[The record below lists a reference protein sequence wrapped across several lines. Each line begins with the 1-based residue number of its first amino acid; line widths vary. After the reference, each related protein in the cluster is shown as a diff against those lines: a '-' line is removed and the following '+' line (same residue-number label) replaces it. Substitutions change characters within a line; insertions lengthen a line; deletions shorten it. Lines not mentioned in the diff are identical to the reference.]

1 MLKSILAQNYHMV
14 LGIPGSGKTTAI
26 VVLIRI
32 LAAMRQRV
40 LVVSFTNSAID
51 NVLGRLKTSGFNN
64 FVRVTNN
71 IASVEETVQA
81 NVRTYAMFESMAQIQ
96 QTLDQNYVFGTT
108 CLQMNNNLLLC
119 TEFDYCIMD
128 EASQISEPLAVGPIL
143 LAKKFVMIGDYY
155 QLNPLVKSVLAEKKG
170 MGLSLFEKLCKTHPD
185 SSSVLKK

>member
-81 NVRTYAMFESMAQIQ
+81 NVRTYAMFESMAQI
-96 QTLDQNYVFGTT
+96 
-108 CLQMNNNLLLC
+108 
-119 TEFDYCIMD
+119 
-128 EASQISEPLAVGPIL
+128 
-143 LAKKFVMIGDYY
+143 
-155 QLNPLVKSVLAEKKG
+155 
-170 MGLSLFEKLCKTHPD
+170 
-185 SSSVLKK
+185 

>member
-1 MLKSILAQNYHMV
+1 MPNNLYKLALGGQDARDLIWTLELEPFSTFSYSVMRNNIFSLCEIQDYERMRNSIIYLEAPRQPSNHQLNQLHARFHDELRVLNEEQQVAVLKSILAQNYHMV

-81 NVRTYAMFESMAQIQ
+81 NVRTYAMFESMA
-96 QTLDQNYVFGTT
+96 
-108 CLQMNNNLLLC
+108 
-119 TEFDYCIMD
+119 
-128 EASQISEPLAVGPIL
+128 
-143 LAKKFVMIGDYY
+143 
-155 QLNPLVKSVLAEKKG
+155 
-170 MGLSLFEKLCKTHPD
+170 
-185 SSSVLKK
+185 